1 MYSIIYKA
9 VWPSGLRR
17 QTQENFP
24 LEISGARMCAWI
36 QNPLLSEV
44 FKHCEVSHEV
54 ENNAKSKAVLL
65 LKAKRSREPDL
76 KALDRNFCY
85 TRMCV
90 GSKHARV
97 RTEKSK

>member
-1 MYSIIYKA
+1 MYITIYKA
-9 VWPSGLRR
+9 GWPSGLRR
-17 QTQENFP
+17 QTQEKFL

-54 ENNAKSKAVLL
+54 KNNAKSKAVLL

-76 KALDRNFCY
+76 KALDRNFIFVTQECAW
-85 TRMCV
+85 V
-90 GSKHARV
+90 QNPPLSKQ
-97 RTEKSK
+97 KN